1 MSTIESNEYNI
12 SLKILFITPFIGYLL
27 LVYPLLNQLPMHE
40 EVVHVIDTD
49 SWKVAIEYWW
59 HPPLYVL
66 LVRLFRSIFGDSYK
80 VIYSVGII
88 AALFNIYFVKII
100 IETLLQAFD
109 TSKRTKYMLIGM
121 WSFVLMPITVSGSI
135 LLEMEPA
142 VLTPLCLLAIWYYL
156 KNENKTDS
164 LKFKCVVGLLFG
176 LTMWAKIFATPF
188 LLIGAIFIH
197 EWRSGNSIRKAAKDF
212 SVILFSALL
221 LFVPTYMT
229 YAYLFLHGKNTIS
242 FIFSDKISADAP
254 LYASGKILIPIAS
267 KLIAWS
273 FWFSPYFI
281 ILMCYLTYRMF
292 GNITTFRKELFLV
305 IAIISILLFYLVMS
319 PYLFLESKYFY
330 PIFPLIAILFSS
342 ILAREE
348 LTFPIVKYA
357 YIIPVVAIGQFL
369 LIGDPLFKNLFLF
382 RNNLIHKLIV
392 YNINYLIFN
401 IILFLVV
408 LFVLKNVIPTH
419 HKLVCISLILLS
431 ISSSLSLFANQAI
444 GQYQTKYQYG
454 ETGASETIE
463 YIKRSISSQ
472 NNVILPFDIKY
483 YAGIKYMNESSKI
496 TDLEDNVFQWDWI
509 IERHVN
515 ILKIPSQYLTD
526 YSLVKKFGS
535 YEILKH
541 K

>member
-176 LTMWAKIFATPF
+176 LTMWAKIFA
-188 LLIGAIFIH
+188 
-197 EWRSGNSIRKAAKDF
+197 
-212 SVILFSALL
+212 
-221 LFVPTYMT
+221 
-229 YAYLFLHGKNTIS
+229 
-242 FIFSDKISADAP
+242 
-254 LYASGKILIPIAS
+254 
-267 KLIAWS
+267 
-273 FWFSPYFI
+273 
-281 ILMCYLTYRMF
+281 
-292 GNITTFRKELFLV
+292 
-305 IAIISILLFYLVMS
+305 ILLFYLLMS
-319 PYLFLESKYFY
+319 PYLFLKSNNFY

-472 NNVILPFDIKY
+472 NNVFCHLIL
-483 YAGIKYMNESSKI
+483 N
-496 TDLEDNVFQWDWI
+496 
-509 IERHVN
+509 
-515 ILKIPSQYLTD
+515 
-526 YSLVKKFGS
+526 
-535 YEILKH
+535 
-541 K
+541 